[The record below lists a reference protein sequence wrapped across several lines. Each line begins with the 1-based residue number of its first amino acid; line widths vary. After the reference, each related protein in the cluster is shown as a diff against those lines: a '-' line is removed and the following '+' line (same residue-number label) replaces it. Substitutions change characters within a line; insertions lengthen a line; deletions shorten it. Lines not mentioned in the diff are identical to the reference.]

1 MATIICPN
9 CRSSN
14 IRRSRSRGVKEKL
27 VKLVG
32 DKAFRCKDCGWR
44 GLIFS
49 RGGRSSRVTAKQSYV
64 FAIILGIILLA
75 LIIIFNIRDEEIEK
89 MARAIFGNPQ

>member
-14 IRRSRSRGVKEKL
+14 IRRSRSRGIKERLLKL
-27 VKLVG
+27 IG
-32 DKAFRCKDCGWR
+32 EKAFRCKDCGWR
-44 GLIFS
+44 GMIFS
-49 RGGRSSRVTAKQSYV
+49 RGEHSTRVTVKQSYA

-89 MARAIFGNPQ
+89 MARTLFGNPQ